1 MRDKAIV
8 NCRYFRT
15 RKITSKDTLINIK
28 MNILIYEK
36 FNNINYKEMSFSLYK
51 ESQWLINVNYYLYN
65 YIFLLFSFI
74 NKSNSESGLEVNFPI
89 NISLKLSITLSL
101 HLSIISGVRQL

>member
-15 RKITSKDTLINIK
+15 RKITNKDTLINIK

-51 ESQWLINVNYYLYN
+51 ESQ
-65 YIFLLFSFI
+65 
-74 NKSNSESGLEVNFPI
+74 
-89 NISLKLSITLSL
+89 
-101 HLSIISGVRQL
+101 

>member
-1 MRDKAIV
+1 MTILIINLYKLCFINIYNNLNIFIYIMRDKVIV

-15 RKITSKDTLINIK
+15 RKITNKDTLINIK

-51 ESQWLINVNYYLYN
+51 ESQ
-65 YIFLLFSFI
+65 
-74 NKSNSESGLEVNFPI
+74 
-89 NISLKLSITLSL
+89 
-101 HLSIISGVRQL
+101 